1 MLLQTRLGAVG
12 EFAQTPVL
20 ELRRRESEARD
31 EPQDDRAD
39 ADRQRIF
46 PHETAKPPA
55 VHRADE
61 LKKVGDNIKD
71 AVDET
76 RHREAAEV
84 EREER
89 ELNGDV
95 MTPGENS
102 VDRAREA
109 EHDVLADVDRAKR
122 AIRKNT

>member
-1 MLLQTRLGAVG
+1 M
-12 EFAQTPVL
+12 
-20 ELRRRESEARD
+20 
-31 EPQDDRAD
+31 
-39 ADRQRIF
+39 
-46 PHETAKPPA
+46 
-55 VHRADE
+55 
-61 LKKVGDNIKD
+61 KKVGDNIKD

>member
-1 MLLQTRLGAVG
+1 MG
-12 EFAQTPVL
+12 
-20 ELRRRESEARD
+20 LR
-31 EPQDDRAD
+31 
-39 ADRQRIF
+39 
-46 PHETAKPPA
+46 
-55 VHRADE
+55 DE

-89 ELNGDV
+89 ELNGNV
-95 MTPGENS
+95 MTPGEKIRS
-102 VDRAREA
+102 TGRQA

-122 AIRKNT
+122 AIRENT